1 MDIKLIFV
9 VLKTKY
15 VQIIFTLIVAV
26 AIAAGITAAQ
36 SKWYVAY
43 TSLVLNISDRNPF
56 DQSGGSA
63 QLSATYFATHLDILQ
78 SQNVAVKVVKALELD
93 KNETII
99 SEYQEETLGLGV
111 SLVDWI
117 AIDLMKNLRVEPS
130 RDSRVVRVGFMST
143 VAKESAVTAD
153 AFAQAYIAT
162 TLELSMEPARRS
174 AGWFDLQLTELRER
188 LENAQSRLTGYQQEK
203 GIIAIDERLD
213 TETSRLAELSKS
225 LIAAQANLVDVQNR
239 QLGRNHPEYRRA
251 VGRERSSSEAVARQ
265 KRRLLELKGQRD
277 ELGALVRELE
287 NEQRNYDATLQSY
300 YQTRLESQFNQTRIA
315 VLSPAVVP
323 QRPVSPNV
331 ILNIASAIFLGML
344 LGIAMAIFG
353 EILRPKIRTDEDVRN
368 LMGVEVLGV
377 V

>member
-117 AIDLMKNLRVEPS
+117 AIDLMKNLRAVYGCRPS
-130 RDSRVVRVGFMST
+130 SATRAAIST
-143 VAKESAVTAD
+143 C
-153 AFAQAYIAT
+153 
-162 TLELSMEPARRS
+162 M
-174 AGWFDLQLTELRER
+174 
-188 LENAQSRLTGYQQEK
+188 
-203 GIIAIDERLD
+203 
-213 TETSRLAELSKS
+213 
-225 LIAAQANLVDVQNR
+225 
-239 QLGRNHPEYRRA
+239 
-251 VGRERSSSEAVARQ
+251 
-265 KRRLLELKGQRD
+265 
-277 ELGALVRELE
+277 
-287 NEQRNYDATLQSY
+287 
-300 YQTRLESQFNQTRIA
+300 
-315 VLSPAVVP
+315 
-323 QRPVSPNV
+323 
-331 ILNIASAIFLGML
+331 
-344 LGIAMAIFG
+344 FG
-353 EILRPKIRTDEDVRN
+353 
-368 LMGVEVLGV
+368 
-377 V
+377 

>member
-1 MDIKLIFV
+1 MDIRLIFV
-9 VLKTKY
+9 VLRTKY

-26 AIAAGITAAQ
+26 AIAAGITAMQ
-36 SKWYVAY
+36 SKWYVSY

-56 DQSGGSA
+56 EQSGGSA

-93 KNETII
+93 EEESRI

-130 RDSRVVRVGFMST
+130 RDSRVVRVGYMST

-162 TLELSMEPARRS
+162 TLELSMEPAKRS

-188 LENAQSRLTGYQQEK
+188 LDNAQSRLTSYQQDK

-225 LIAAQANLVDVQNR
+225 LVTAQAELVDVQNR

-251 VGRERSSSEAVARQ
+251 VGRESSINSSVESQ

-277 ELGALVRELE
+277 ELGSLLREVE

-331 ILNIASAIFLGML
+331 ILNIASAIFLGLL
-344 LGIAMAIFG
+344 LGIAMVIFG
-353 EILRPKIRTDEDVRN
+353 EILKPKIRTDEDVRD

>member
-130 RDSRVVRVGFMST
+130 RDSRVVRVGYMST

-251 VGRERSSSEAVARQ
+251 VGRERSSSEAVAQQ

>member
-1 MDIKLIFV
+1 
-9 VLKTKY
+9 
-15 VQIIFTLIVAV
+15 
-26 AIAAGITAAQ
+26 
-36 SKWYVAY
+36 
-43 TSLVLNISDRNPF
+43 
-56 DQSGGSA
+56 
-63 QLSATYFATHLDILQ
+63 
-78 SQNVAVKVVKALELD
+78 
-93 KNETII
+93 
-99 SEYQEETLGLGV
+99 
-111 SLVDWI
+111 
-117 AIDLMKNLRVEPS
+117 
-130 RDSRVVRVGFMST
+130 
-143 VAKESAVTAD
+143 
-153 AFAQAYIAT
+153 
-162 TLELSMEPARRS
+162 MEPAKRS
-174 AGWFDLQLTELRER
+174 AGWFDMQLTELRER
-188 LENAQSRLTGYQQEK
+188 LDKAQSRLTSYQQDK

-225 LIAAQANLVDVQNR
+225 LVTAQAELVDVQNR

-251 VGRERSSSEAVARQ
+251 VGRESSISSSVERQ

-277 ELGALVRELE
+277 ELGSLLREVE

-331 ILNIASAIFLGML
+331 MLNIASAVFLGLL

-353 EILRPKIRTDEDVRN
+353 EILRPKIRTDEDVRD

>member
-1 MDIKLIFV
+1 MDIRLIFV
-9 VLKTKY
+9 VLRTKY

-26 AIAAGITAAQ
+26 AIAAGITAMQ
-36 SKWYVAY
+36 SKWYVSY

-56 DQSGGSA
+56 EQSGGSA

-78 SQNVAVKVVKALELD
+78 SQNVAAKVVKALELD
-93 KNETII
+93 EEESRI

-130 RDSRVVRVGFMST
+130 RDSRVVRVGYMST

-162 TLELSMEPARRS
+162 TLELSMEPAKRS

-188 LENAQSRLTGYQQEK
+188 LDNAQSRLTSYQQDK

-225 LIAAQANLVDVQNR
+225 LLTAQAELVDVQNK

-251 VGRERSSSEAVARQ
+251 VGRENSLSASVEQQ

-277 ELGALVRELE
+277 ELGSLLREVE

-331 ILNIASAIFLGML
+331 ILNIASAVFLGLL

-353 EILRPKIRTDEDVRN
+353 EILRPKIRTDEDVRD

>member
-56 DQSGGSA
+56 EQSGGSA

-78 SQNVAVKVVKALELD
+78 SQNVAVKVVKALELN
-93 KNETII
+93 KKETII
-99 SEYQEETLGLGV
+99 NEYQEETSGLGV

-117 AIDLMKNLRVEPS
+117 AIGLMKNLRVEPS
-130 RDSRVVRVGFMST
+130 RDSRVVRVGYMST
-143 VAKESAVTAD
+143 IAKESAVTAD

-188 LENAQSRLTGYQQEK
+188 LESAQARLTSYQQDK

-251 VGRERSSSEAVARQ
+251 VGREKSSSEAVARQ

-277 ELGALVRELE
+277 ELRALVREVE

-331 ILNIASAIFLGML
+331 ILNIASAIFLGLL

-353 EILRPKIRTDEDVRN
+353 EILRPKIRTDEDVRD